1 MQHRLVLF
9 LLSGCTTYGIVPKE
23 EPQQDPDHQDAPD
36 ITVDPH
42 SLAFGDVL
50 AHSDAT
56 APPVIETRTV
66 AILNEGA
73 GDLHLGEIVLEDSTG
88 PYSWAN
94 LSAILVQPG
103 GEATF
108 EVSFDPNTAGDVSN
122 TLYVHSDDP
131 DEPVVEVA
139 LTGTGIAP
147 VIDISPDMYNF
158 GTLYIGCDAEQTF
171 EVSNVGTADLI
182 VSALDFTTA
191 SEDLVFDANEA
202 TNGPLPWTLPP
213 GQVKQV
219 TVANIPYDELQDVA
233 YLMVDSND
241 PYTATAMATIEG
253 AGELYGEG
261 TDVFE
266 QPIKGMTDI
275 LFAVDR
281 SGSMYDDIE
290 NVQNNFDAFVD
301 TMDALDADYHV
312 AATVEDDGCIN
323 GSDLYID
330 RDFDPVDAKAT
341 ITAMINLGGSY
352 GSNTERGFMLLE
364 SALAQTGTG
373 DCNDGLIREDAT
385 LNLVGVS
392 DEPEQ
397 SVNNYTYYVALFQ
410 SLKDDPDDVV
420 IHAIGGNYPSGCGSA
435 AAYTGFYE
443 ATVATGGMFLSICA
457 LDWGEHLELLAEGST
472 ADLSS
477 FELGQ
482 YPVPDTIVV
491 EVDGS
496 TTTVGWS
503 YDPSTNAVDFDADY
517 VPEGGST
524 VVIHYALFG
533 DCEE

>member
-1 MQHRLVLF
+1 
-9 LLSGCTTYGIVPKE
+9 
-23 EPQQDPDHQDAPD
+23 
-36 ITVDPH
+36 
-42 SLAFGDVL
+42 
-50 AHSDAT
+50 
-56 APPVIETRTV
+56 
-66 AILNEGA
+66 
-73 GDLHLGEIVLEDSTG
+73 
-88 PYSWAN
+88 
-94 LSAILVQPG
+94 
-103 GEATF
+103 
-108 EVSFDPNTAGDVSN
+108 
-122 TLYVHSDDP
+122 
-131 DEPVVEVA
+131 
-139 LTGTGIAP
+139 
-147 VIDISPDMYNF
+147 
-158 GTLYIGCDAEQTF
+158 
-171 EVSNVGTADLI
+171 
-182 VSALDFTTA
+182 
-191 SEDLVFDANEA
+191 
-202 TNGPLPWTLPP
+202 
-213 GQVKQV
+213 
-219 TVANIPYDELQDVA
+219 
-233 YLMVDSND
+233 
-241 PYTATAMATIEG
+241 
-253 AGELYGEG
+253 
-261 TDVFE
+261 
-266 QPIKGMTDI
+266 
-275 LFAVDR
+275 
-281 SGSMYDDIE
+281 
-290 NVQNNFDAFVD
+290 
-301 TMDALDADYHV
+301 
-312 AATVEDDGCIN
+312 
-323 GSDLYID
+323 
-330 RDFDPVDAKAT
+330 
-341 ITAMINLGGSY
+341 MINLGGSY

-533 DCEE
+533 NCEE